1 MSEQHGTVGLKD
13 PQTTLSTRLEEQD
26 QYLLH
31 DAREIRRVLHVLIDK
46 HSLVTVHLA
55 SRNRMFAS
63 ALVELSE
70 DQQYVYVDG
79 SRDPKINEAMVQA
92 NHVTCV
98 STLDRVPIQFRLM
111 GLERVDLD
119 GLVTFRAELPQN
131 LLYLQRREYHRL
143 RVPVSEPVWCT
154 VSLPSSAPSGV
165 ATVHELPVLD
175 ISVGGCSLALP
186 RDCPGLRVE
195 TAFDCQLQLP
205 GASSPLPLRLLVRSR
220 FDPPPQDTTQGARI
234 GCEFIELPGV
244 AESLIQRYIFR
255 IDRLRKARERGEA

>member
-1 MSEQHGTVGLKD
+1 MSEQHGTAGPQD
-13 PQTTLSTRLEEQD
+13 PQTPLSTRLEEQD

-70 DQQYVYVDG
+70 DQQYVYIDG
-79 SRDPKINEAMVQA
+79 SRDSKINEAMVQA
-92 NHVTCV
+92 NHATCV
-98 STLDRVPIQFRLM
+98 STLDRVPIQFRLAA
-111 GLERVDLD
+111 LEHVDMD
-119 GLVTFRAELPQN
+119 GMVTFRAELPQN

-143 RVPVSEPVWCT
+143 RVPVSEPVRCT
-154 VSLPSSAPSGV
+154 VSLPSPAPSGA

-186 RDCPGLRVE
+186 RDCPGFRVE
-195 TAFDCQLQLP
+195 TAFDCQLHLP
-205 GASSPLPLRLLVRSR
+205 DASFPLPLCLSVRSR
-220 FDPPPQDTTQGARI
+220 FDPPPQDATQGTRI
-234 GCEFIELPGV
+234 GCEFTALPGA

-255 IDRLRKARERGEA
+255 IERMRKARERGEA